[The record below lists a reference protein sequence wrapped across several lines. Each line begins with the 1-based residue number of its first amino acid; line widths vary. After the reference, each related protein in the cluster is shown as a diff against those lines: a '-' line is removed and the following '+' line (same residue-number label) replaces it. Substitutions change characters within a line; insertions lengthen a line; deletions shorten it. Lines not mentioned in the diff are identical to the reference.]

1 MSEFTLPET
10 TDRQQ
15 IPGSMEALAL
25 VSDWMARNRA
35 DTCKLIADLKAN
47 HEKHGRLDL
56 ADPLNPPD
64 GWQNWLPLAI
74 SWLESEWCS
83 RHRAEYWAREI
94 PDASWLIDLCQE
106 AKYRE
111 GIADRRAWL
120 NATLE
125 NILAHKTEAGD
136 AWLTK
141 YQHSPHALT
150 REWGGTGCAKL
161 KAALTDW
168 TETAGGES

>member
-25 VSDWMARNRA
+25 VRDWMDRNRA
-35 DTCKLIADLKAN
+35 DTCKLLADFKALY
-47 HEKHGRLDL
+47 EKHGRLDL
-56 ADPLNPPD
+56 ADPNGYPEN
-64 GWQNWLPLAI
+64 WENWLPLAI
-74 SWLESEWCS
+74 EYLEPWIG
-83 RHRAEYWAREI
+83 RKQAEYFAREI

-106 AKYRE
+106 AQYRE
-111 GIADRRAWL
+111 DIDNRRAWL
-120 NATLE
+120 FAALE
-125 NILAHKTEAGD
+125 TILAHKTELGD

-150 REWGGTGCAKL
+150 REWGGTGYAKL
-161 KAALTDW
+161 KA
-168 TETAGGES
+168 ERES